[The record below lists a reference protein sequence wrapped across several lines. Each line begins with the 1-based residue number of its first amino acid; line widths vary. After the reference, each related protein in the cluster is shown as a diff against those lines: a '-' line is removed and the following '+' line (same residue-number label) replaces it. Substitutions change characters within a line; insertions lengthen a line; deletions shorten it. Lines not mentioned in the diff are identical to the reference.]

1 LTVVNKQHIG
11 AINANDYI
19 GGIEIYNAAEFGLNN
34 TAGYSVEATLDDG
47 SKLTLANAVYDAI
60 TDRLVYAIGHSAE
73 NEVALPDL
81 DTLVF
86 TRES

>member
-1 LTVVNKQHIG
+1 LKVINKVHIG
-11 AINANDYI
+11 TINANDFV

-47 SKLTLANAVYDAI
+47 AKVTLANAVYDAI
-60 TDRLVYAIGHSAE
+60 TDRLVYAIGHSSE